1 MSKKKS
7 SFWSDF
13 KAFISRGNVVDMAV
27 GVVIGGAFGKIVTGL
42 VDYIINPL
50 CGLFIKDGALDNFK
64 TVLKEA
70 TVDAAG
76 NEVAEV
82 ALKWGSWIQTIID
95 FVIVALCIF
104 LILRVIM
111 KAREKIDAKK
121 KAEEEAAAAKAA
133 EEKAAA
139 DAAAAEAA
147 AVAAARQAAVEDAI
161 LNQEKLLK
169 ELVAA
174 SKK

>member
-1 MSKKKS
+1 MSKKKKS

-70 TVDAAG
+70 STDAAG
-76 NEVAEV
+76 NEIAEV
-82 ALKWGSWIQTIID
+82 ALKWGAWIQTIID
-95 FVIVALCIF
+95 FLIVALCIF

-111 KAREKIDAKK
+111 KAREKMDAKK
-121 KAEEEAAAAKAA
+121 IA
-133 EEKAAA
+133 EEKAAAEKAAAEKAEA

-147 AVAAARQAAVEDAI
+147 AAAAARQAAVEDAI
-161 LNQEKLLK
+161 LKQAELLEKLVNK
-169 ELVAA
+169 Q
-174 SKK
+174 